1 MGVLRR
7 FLAWLRGRFRRPRDT
22 PEAADERARQWA
34 EFEPRRAEFE
44 AAWRAQYGLKTE
56 ED

>member
-1 MGVLRR
+1 MGILRR
-7 FLAWLRGRFRRPRDT
+7 FFAWLLGRRDT
-22 PEAADERARQWA
+22 PEVVDARARQWA

-44 AAWRAQYGLKTE
+44 AAWRAQYGRKVE